1 LRVLALLLAA
11 GVLTGTAAGA
21 AKPRLFGALDVVVEP
36 SGALLVADSSNRV
49 FRARGRTLT
58 VVAGT
63 GRFGRSGDGRRA
75 VRANV
80 GFPVEVAL
88 DPRGG
93 FGIVSE
99 EAHIRL
105 VNARGRITTLARGLA
120 QPTALSF
127 DAQGNVYFSELG
139 GRVGRIDRASRAVT
153 TIVDGLSRPHGQ
165 VVVGST
171 LYVCDTFA
179 NRLVAIDLAT
189 HAVTAVAHEFN
200 QPNDVALAPDG
211 SLVVSD
217 WGNDRIARVRGGTV
231 TTVASLNRPN
241 SVAAASSGTLYA
253 TEQVFPRVRA
263 IDPVTGVVRTAVGG
277 P

>member
-1 LRVLALLLAA
+1 LRTLAVLVVAA
-11 GVLTGTAAGA
+11 VLSGAA
-21 AKPRLFGALDVVVEP
+21 AKPRLIGAFDVVVEP
-36 SGALLVADSSNRV
+36 SGTLLVADMSNRV
-49 FRARGRTLT
+49 YRARGRRLT

-63 GRFGRSGDGRRA
+63 GRFGRSGDGRPA
-75 VRANV
+75 IRANV
-80 GFPVEVAL
+80 GFPVEVAV

-105 VNARGRITTLARGLA
+105 VNARGRISTLARGLA

-127 DAQGNVYFSELG
+127 DAAGNVYFSELG
-139 GRVGRIDRASRAVT
+139 GRVGKIDRATRTVT
-153 TIVDGLSRPHGQ
+153 TIADGLSRPHGQ
-165 VVVGST
+165 VVVGNT

-179 NRLVAIDLAT
+179 NRLVAIDLST
-189 HAVTAVAHEFN
+189 LAVTTIAEGFN

-217 WGNDRIARVRGGTV
+217 WGNDRVARVRGGTV
-231 TTVASLNRPN
+231 TTVAALNRPN
-241 SVAAASSGTLYA
+241 SVAVAPSGTIYA
-253 TEQVFPRVRA
+253 TEQVFPRIRA
-263 IDPVTGVVRTAVGG
+263 IDPATGSVRTAVGG

>member
-1 LRVLALLLAA
+1 
-11 GVLTGTAAGA
+11 VLTGTAAGVA
-21 AKPRLFGALDVVVEP
+21 RPRLLGAFDVVVEP
-36 SGALLVADSSNRV
+36 SGALLISDASNRV
-49 FRARGRTLT
+49 YRARGRTLT

-63 GRFGRSGDGRRA
+63 GRFGRSGDGRPA
-75 VRANV
+75 VRANL
-80 GFPVEVAL
+80 GFPVEVAV

-105 VNARGRITTLARGLA
+105 VGARGRITTLARGLA

-127 DAQGNVYFSELG
+127 DARGNVYFSELG
-139 GRVGRIDRASRAVT
+139 GRVGKIDRATRVVT
-153 TIVDGLSRPHGQ
+153 TLADGLSRPHGQ
-165 VVVGST
+165 VVVGNT

-179 NRLVAIDLAT
+179 NRLVAVDLAT
-189 HAVTAVAHEFN
+189 RALTTVAEGFD

-217 WGNDRIARVRGGTV
+217 WGNNRIARVREGRV
-231 TTVASLNRPN
+231 TTVATLNRPN
-241 SVAAASSGTLYA
+241 SVAAARSGTIYA
-253 TEQVFPRVRA
+253 TEQVSPRVRA
-263 IDPVTGVVRTAVGG
+263 IDPDTGVVRTAVGG